1 MRALVYER
9 FFKDGLVDRGD
20 TYGGQKLQPYSGS
33 EKKRNEDRSFE
44 NLISGGGTFRRFL
57 ANLLRGVQGAWIQDF
72 F

>member
-9 FFKDGLVDRGD
+9 FSKDGLTEGIPMAAKNCSLIR
-20 TYGGQKLQPYSGS
+20 GQKKG
-33 EKKRNEDRSFE
+33 NEDRSFE

-57 ANLLRGVQGAWIQDF
+57 ANLLRGVQGAWRQDF